1 MENELKHYGI
11 LGMKWGIRR
20 YQPYSTTGPR
30 KGGKT
35 GKEIGEARDVGKS
48 SNQHVNSPKTSSDL
62 RKSNRKFK
70 EEVEDPGRRV
80 RDEILKSGK
89 YDPSKFSENDLRAW
103 EKYSQ
108 SVKELG
114 PDFGNYSKKEQEAVD
129 RASDFV
135 AEYRRNLNNSGN
147 KPSYNVTINNLD
159 SSYVDRGKKGLSDS
173 QKKFLKTLA
182 VGTVAAGI
190 GLLVSNGVISV
201 DHSTKIYGFTVG
213 SQREKLLLEATKGT
227 AYNEHYVMARSA
239 LEMLNKNK

>member
-35 GKEIGEARDVGKS
+35 GKEVGEAREVGK
-48 SNQHVNSPKTSSDL
+48 
-62 RKSNRKFK
+62 
-70 EEVEDPGRRV
+70 
-80 RDEILKSGK
+80 
-89 YDPSKFSENDLRAW
+89 
-103 EKYSQ
+103 
-108 SVKELG
+108 
-114 PDFGNYSKKEQEAVD
+114 
-129 RASDFV
+129 
-135 AEYRRNLNNSGN
+135 SGN

-159 SSYVDRGKKGLSDS
+159 SSYVDRGKKSLSDS

-190 GLLVSNGVISV
+190 GLLVSNGVIST

>member
-35 GKEIGEARDVGKS
+35 GKEIGEARNSGKPSNQQKS
-48 SNQHVNSPKTSSDL
+48 S
-62 RKSNRKFK
+62 
-70 EEVEDPGRRV
+70 EEV
-80 RDEILKSGK
+80 
-89 YDPSKFSENDLRAW
+89 
-103 EKYSQ
+103 
-108 SVKELG
+108 
-114 PDFGNYSKKEQEAVD
+114 KK
-129 RASDFV
+129 
-135 AEYRRNLNNSGN
+135 NNSQR
-147 KPSYNVTINNLD
+147 PSYNVTVNNID
-159 SSYVDRGKKGLSDS
+159 PSYVNQGKKGLSDS

-201 DHSTKIYGFTVG
+201 DHSFKTYGFTVG